1 MLYPYR
7 KSTWAVI
14 IFLLVIWPLFS
25 VWVSSNG
32 DLPAEVKNLS
42 LEIYLPTLFVQFLL
56 ILMVLWALLR
66 AKEGVN
72 SVGLVGINW
81 LNTLFGIG
89 FLIFAVFFFSI
100 LSQVIH
106 GLDQPKEIAQYLPKT
121 GLDYSLWIILS
132 LSAAIGEELSFRGF
146 LLTRLTPVLGN
157 FWAAALLS
165 SISFGIG
172 HLYQGALG
180 VIFTGMYGFLFAIL
194 FYWRKSIYPCIVAHF
209 LQDALAPLIFSLAQ
223 TPAK

>member
-14 IFLLVIWPLFS
+14 VFLLVIWPVFS

-32 DLPAEVKNLS
+32 NLPVEIKSLG
-42 LEIYLPTLFVQFLL
+42 LEIYLPTLFVQLLL
-56 ILMVLWALLR
+56 ILMVLWALIR
-66 AKEGVN
+66 AREGAA
-72 SVGLVGINW
+72 SVGLVAVNW
-81 LNTLFGIG
+81 LNTFIGILF
-89 FLIFAVFFFSI
+89 LVFALFFFSI

-106 GLDQPKEIAQYLPKT
+106 GLDQPKEIEQYLPKT
-121 GLDYSLWIILS
+121 GLDYSLWITLS

-157 FWAAALLS
+157 YWAAALLS
-165 SISFGIG
+165 SVSFGIG
-172 HLYQGALG
+172 HLYQGAVG

-209 LQDALAPLIFSLAQ
+209 LQDALAPLIFSLTQ